1 MQAVAAANNADEVIN
16 NNSDGELND
25 SDELFGLG
33 SQADEETAEEGREDT
48 VPGMELNGLYE
59 FDLMV
64 SNALIVSSIL
74 TNASHLDPT
83 IL

>member
-1 MQAVAAANNADEVIN
+1 MQAVAAADNADEVID
-16 NNSDGELND
+16 NNSDGEPND

-33 SQADEETAEEGREDT
+33 SQADEEKAEEGRDNTMPE
-48 VPGMELNGLYE
+48 MELDGHYE